1 MFERCTFILKIV
13 NKQLTKMYPTH
24 FRLSNMGSE
33 IHILRVIAIWISNFW
48 FGSPCRKCLPQ
59 ECVREHFYYLSYFAT
74 YSLIIYHPCPTFL
87 PKSDLSHSWVKPN
100 YMHILLMAKVGKNFE
115 KRSEAFYTNVKTYLR
130 NPLIQRK
137 IMRTL
142 TFMLVAVKLF
152 TFIVNKQLLTNGLGL
167 IDCEI

>member
-1 MFERCTFILKIV
+1 
-13 NKQLTKMYPTH
+13 
-24 FRLSNMGSE
+24 
-33 IHILRVIAIWISNFW
+33 
-48 FGSPCRKCLPQ
+48 
-59 ECVREHFYYLSYFAT
+59 
-74 YSLIIYHPCPTFL
+74 
-87 PKSDLSHSWVKPN
+87 
-100 YMHILLMAKVGKNFE
+100 MHILLLAKVGKNFE

-152 TFIVNKQLLTNGLGL
+152 TFIVNKQLLTNGLGV

>member
-1 MFERCTFILKIV
+1 
-13 NKQLTKMYPTH
+13 
-24 FRLSNMGSE
+24 
-33 IHILRVIAIWISNFW
+33 
-48 FGSPCRKCLPQ
+48 
-59 ECVREHFYYLSYFAT
+59 
-74 YSLIIYHPCPTFL
+74 
-87 PKSDLSHSWVKPN
+87 
-100 YMHILLMAKVGKNFE
+100 MHILLMAKVGKNFE

-152 TFIVNKQLLTNGLGL
+152 TFIVNKQLLTNGLGV